1 MSKNHLPIKRSGW
14 LYLWVGLVSLLL
26 WMDGSGRLS
35 TLETLNIS
43 LWSKQ
48 LSTNQPI
55 QLLRITDLT
64 LTAKGIERIEQL
76 RLNYPKATI
85 AIISQHA
92 NQYTNNFAKTKA
104 HKDKTTTKTGR
115 IPIIYSA
122 ATANSLPAIT
132 TNKQMIW
139 NSIPSYGDIRWLT
152 QNNFG
157 VAFQPINDSAKLL
170 LLWKSEGQYYP
181 SFITQVLIAR
191 YSNNRDSRAIGHHL
205 EANLSSFGLLELSIN
220 QHKFTV
226 SSDGSTIPRAASSV
240 SYSADQIEQLIDSSY
255 QGILLFD
262 DLSDASAT
270 NIARSLSAVINQ
282 QTLNINWLTLT
293 AKLALLF
300 IISFTVFKIQQQPFK
315 RQLIALAVAIPLL
328 ILIQSFF
335 VSQSLWMPIH
345 QIILVAIISWVSFS
359 GYQRENRQHINNSNL
374 CNRLLIQTLPYFYE
388 SQRIEE
394 LLPELQQITPDHNVL
409 KRVYDVAIEAEAA
422 GNLSLASKLHLWNI
436 EHQPN
441 YPASS
446 ERLEAIKQQTEQPE
460 DLEQTLVIDANGNKK
475 PTASSHL
482 LNISHFG
489 RYEVLG
495 VLGKGAMG
503 IVFQGVDP
511 KINRHVAVKTLQLS
525 EALDDETVKEST
537 QRFFREAETAGNLSH
552 ANIVTIYDV
561 GEQTLDSSRQTLGY
575 IAMDLLTGAPL
586 SEFTKPN
593 KLLPAALVYQLM
605 IQITDALD
613 YAHRQNVIHRD
624 IKPGNIIYDDEQ
636 NRGTLTDFGIAY
648 ISDHSK
654 TKTGTIMGSP
664 YYMSPEQV
672 LGVPVDGRSDIFS
685 LGVTFYQLLSGE
697 LPFDGESIASVA
709 FHITKTKH
717 EPVRNWNKKLPT
729 SATRITNKAMQKDPI
744 KRYQTMQEFKQAL
757 INALKRDY
765 KKAPLS

>member
-1 MSKNHLPIKRSGW
+1 MSKNHLSIKQSGW
-14 LYLWVGLVSLLL
+14 FYLWVSLISLLF
-26 WMDGSGRLS
+26 WMDGSGRLN
-35 TLETLNIS
+35 TLEALNLS

-48 LSTNQPI
+48 SPTNQPI
-55 QLLRITDLT
+55 QLLRITDLI
-64 LTAKGIERIEQL
+64 LTAKGIDRIEQL
-76 RLNYPKATI
+76 RRSYPKATI
-85 AIISQHA
+85 AIISKRA
-92 NQYTNNFAKTKA
+92 NQYIHASALAEASKEETSANRN
-104 HKDKTTTKTGR
+104 
-115 IPIIYSA
+115 PIIYSA
-122 ATANSLPAIT
+122 ATANSLPSIE
-132 TNKQMIW
+132 TNKSILW
-139 NSIPSYGDIRWLT
+139 NSIPSYEQMRWLT
-152 QNNFG
+152 QNNLNI
-157 VAFQPINDSAKLL
+157 AFQPVSDSTKPL
-170 LLWKSEGQYYP
+170 LLWSNQNQYYP

-191 YSNNRDSRAIGHHL
+191 YSKNNHSKGTQHRL
-205 EANLSSFGLLELSIN
+205 VANLSSFGLLEFSIN
-220 QHKFTV
+220 RHKFII
-226 SSDGSTIPRAASSV
+226 SSDGSTIPRAKDLL
-240 SYSADQIEQLIDSSY
+240 SYSTDQIDQIIDNSY

-262 DLSDASAT
+262 DLSDHNAT
-270 NIARSLSAVINQ
+270 NIARSLSAVMNQ
-282 QTLNINWLTLT
+282 QTLNTNWLTVAT
-293 AKLALLF
+293 KLALLF
-300 IISFTVFKIQQQPFK
+300 IISFTVFKLQQQPLK
-315 RQLIALAVAIPLL
+315 RQLIALSITIPLL

-335 VSQSLWMPIH
+335 ISQSLWMPIH
-345 QIILVAIISWVSFS
+345 QIILVAIISWFSFS

-388 SQRIEE
+388 SQKIEE
-394 LLPELQQITPDHNVL
+394 LLPELEQVTPDNNVL

-422 GNLSLASKLHLWNI
+422 GNLSLANRLHLWNVK
-436 EHQPN
+436 HQPH
-441 YPASS
+441 YPPSN
-446 ERLEAIKQQTEQPE
+446 ERLEAIQQQTEQAE
-460 DLEQTLVIDANGNKK
+460 DLEQTLVIDANGTRK
-475 PTASSHL
+475 PASSSHL

-511 KINRHVAVKTLQLS
+511 KINRHVAIKTLQLS
-525 EALDDETVKEST
+525 DALDDETVKESK
-537 QRFFREAETAGNLSH
+537 QRFFKEAETAGNLSH

-561 GEQTLDSSRQTLGY
+561 GEETLDSSAQTLGY

-636 NRGTLTDFGIAY
+636 NRGTVTDFGIAY

-729 SATRITNKAMQKDPI
+729 SATRITNKAMQKDPV